1 MVNKEKN
8 SLLLVSGDTK
18 LLDEVKQIIQDG
30 TRATVYTTRSCF
42 EAINILSNKQIDAVA
57 MVSGFGHIIEMMR
70 KFSTVPVTYIAC
82 GNCLEPSGTDFTVQI
97 DNFTLNDMP
106 KYIQMMVEENQKRS
120 RFKGLIWFRRLK
132 VDMDNYTVY
141 YKNQQIK
148 LKPLEI
154 KLFFYLLK
162 FLNRVVSRERLF
174 SNVWEYEQ
182 GGNTRTLDVHIMALR
197 AMLQRYELPLKIET
211 LRGEGY
217 KLIDEEVAEALEYY
231 NNI

>member
-1 MVNKEKN
+1 
-8 SLLLVSGDTK
+8 
-18 LLDEVKQIIQDG
+18 
-30 TRATVYTTRSCF
+30 VYITRSWF
-42 EAINILSNKQIDAVA
+42 DAVNILSTKQIDAVA
-57 MVSGFGHIIEMMR
+57 MVSGFGHIIEMIR
-70 KFSTVPVTYIAC
+70 KFSTVPCTYISC
-82 GNCLEPSGTDFTVQI
+82 GNCLEPSGIDFTVDIENFAI
-97 DNFTLNDMP
+97 DDIP
-106 KYIQMMVEENQKRS
+106 KYIKLMVKENKKRS

-132 VDMDNYTVY
+132 VDMDNYTVF
-141 YKNQQIK
+141 YKDEQIK

-197 AMLQRYELPLKIET
+197 AMLQKYNLPLKIET

-217 KLIDEEVAEALEYY
+217 MLIDEEVAESLEHY
-231 NNI
+231 NNV

>member
-1 MVNKEKN
+1 MDREEKN
-8 SLLLVSGDTK
+8 KVLLISGDT
-18 LLDEVKQIIQDG
+18 LLLEKVRLIVEERPQ
-30 TRATVYTTRSCF
+30 TTAYTTRSWF
-42 EAINILSNKQIDAVA
+42 EAVNILSTKQIDAVLL
-57 MVSGFGHIIEMMR
+57 VSGFGHIIEMMR
-70 KFSTVPVTYIAC
+70 KFTTVPCTYIAC
-82 GNCLEPSGTDFTVQI
+82 GNCLEPSGTDFIIEI
-97 DNFTLNDMP
+97 DSFTMEDIP
-106 KYIQMMVEENQKRS
+106 KYINLMIMENKKRS

-132 VDMDNYTVY
+132 VDMDNYTVF
-141 YKNQQIK
+141 YKNEQIK

-197 AMLQRYELPLKIET
+197 AMLQKYDLPLKIET

-217 KLIDEEVAEALEYY
+217 KLIDKEVSQSLECY